1 MGVEIARQ
9 EKVMMG
15 RLPLHTLRAQ
25 IDFSVAEANT
35 LMGKIGVKVWIYK
48 KEVIVDKIEEN
59 DNSVLDISAIS
70 STLDD
75 EGVIDASTKDDKGV
89 IDASTK

>member
-1 MGVEIARQ
+1 MKYVAKQKHMQKCLATARKSVE
-9 EKVMMG
+9 M
-15 RLPLHTLRAQ
+15 T
-25 IDFSVAEANT
+25 DFSVAEANT

-48 KEVIVDKIEEN
+48 QEAVVEKIQEE

-75 EGVIDASTKDDKGV
+75 EGVIDASAK
-89 IDASTK
+89 